1 MTKINSPRLTETDFF
16 SLLHV
21 PAMDDAGARERRL
34 QTRIIALGHGKSCG
48 RCGGS
53 GNFSFNVMNGTTCFG
68 CRGSGYGKQELTPL
82 LFDALKRDVDAG
94 KLDSYLADLR
104 AKADARK
111 KATVACRQIEDL
123 YRKLTPQYDWM
134 KAAIHIQPHCD
145 LANLVQV
152 PLNAIN
158 DKIRWLKDQPESI
171 ACRKVKTPEERQLRD
186 QDIQRALE
194 NLLAGAEESLREME
208 KLITVEPA
216 IRERWSG
223 APDASVDCL
232 AGSYSVTFGEQTIP
246 VPHDAT
252 DSRND
257 RDVART
263 ILDAAYEQWLTSK
276 EVGTSPHNDFS
287 V

>member
-1 MTKINSPRLTETDFF
+1 MTQNSSPRLTATDFYC
-16 SLLHV
+16 LLHV
-21 PAMDDAGARERRL
+21 PAMDDAAARERRL
-34 QTRIIALGHGKSCG
+34 QTRIIALGHGKTCG

-94 KLDSYLADLR
+94 KLDSYLADLI
-104 AKADARK
+104 AKAEARK
-111 KATVACRQIEDL
+111 KATVTCRQIEEL
-123 YRKLTPQYDWM
+123 YRKLTPKYDWM
-134 KAAIHIQPHCD
+134 KAVIHIQPHCE
-145 LANLVQV
+145 LANQVQQ

-158 DKIRWLKDQPESI
+158 DKVRWLKDQPESI
-171 ACRKVKTPEERQLRD
+171 ACRKVKTPEERQSRD
-186 QDIQRALE
+186 QDIQHALE

-216 IRERWSG
+216 IRECWSG
-223 APDASVDCL
+223 VPDASVDCL
-232 AGSYSVTFGEQTIP
+232 DGCYSVTFGEQTIP

-252 DSRND
+252 DARND

-263 ILDAAYEQWLTSK
+263 ILDAAYAQWLTGK
-276 EVGTSPHNDFS
+276 EASTSPHDDFS